1 MKLFLFLF
9 LISVSCASEYPYFSG
24 SELNNIEKTAGV
36 IAKNR
41 IIDYKKNI
49 IAFKKYPKYKQLI
62 QVNLYL
68 NRLLPQYD
76 AIIQKQEDYWAT
88 PKEFLITG
96 YGDCEDYVIIKYFT
110 LLKLGFEEEK
120 LFLTTVFDKYHGGYH
135 MVLSYFKTK
144 NKPPLI
150 LDNLS
155 FKILDLKKREDLEA
169 DLFINS
175 NGVYKMNKDYKL
187 VHVAK
192 HFTQYD
198 NLLLKIQKEN

>member
-1 MKLFLFLF
+1 
-9 LISVSCASEYPYFSG
+9 
-24 SELNNIEKTAGV
+24 
-36 IAKNR
+36 
-41 IIDYKKNI
+41 
-49 IAFKKYPKYKQLI
+49 
-62 QVNLYL
+62 
-68 NRLLPQYD
+68 
-76 AIIQKQEDYWAT
+76 
-88 PKEFLITG
+88 
-96 YGDCEDYVIIKYFT
+96 
-110 LLKLGFEEEK
+110 
-120 LFLTTVFDKYHGGYH
+120 